1 MAVDT
6 WQENDAILT
15 QGLDQDH
22 IATTA
27 LYNTDAT
34 SDGRID
40 IANSSVD
47 KAPLFFKLARQ
58 AHLEAHKK
66 TEAQSRDAR
75 VAAPAPPDAAGLSI
89 CRRNSVPVE
98 TSAIPLMSPP
108 TN

>member
-6 WQENDAILT
+6 WQENNAILT
-15 QGLDQDH
+15 QGLYQDH
-22 IATTA
+22 IATTE

-40 IANSSVD
+40 IANSSID

-75 VAAPAPPDAAGLSI
+75 VTAPPSEGS
-89 CRRNSVPVE
+89 CGVCGSFSEPQVH
-98 TSAIPLMSPP
+98 
-108 TN
+108 